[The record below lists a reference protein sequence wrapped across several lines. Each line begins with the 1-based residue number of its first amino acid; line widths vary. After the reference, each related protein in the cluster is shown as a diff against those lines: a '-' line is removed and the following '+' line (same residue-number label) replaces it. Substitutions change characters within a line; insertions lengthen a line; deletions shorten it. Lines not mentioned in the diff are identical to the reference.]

1 MFEVIECTPETLTE
15 KHVKMMEEYENEGQ
29 YPPRFHLQF
38 ENTTH
43 QATDQSCPV
52 TITLT
57 GFVSGDFSFK
67 TVLGEQLGKVFN
79 NAIQFYS
86 GNFHFII

>member
-1 MFEVIECTPETLTE
+1 MFVVLECTPVTATI
-15 KHVKMMEEYENEGQ
+15 KHDELLERYENDGY

-43 QATDQSCPV
+43 QATDKSCPV

-57 GFVSGDFSFK
+57 GFDSGDFSFK
-67 TVLGEQLGKVFN
+67 TILGEQLGKVFS
-79 NAIQFYS
+79 NAIQFL
-86 GNFHFII
+86 